1 MDRVLV
7 ESHDRV
13 YVERATKI
21 INGVPGTCWA
31 WNKGGVTAHRLHGTH
46 PMSRS
51 TGRDS
56 VLSTLAPNVT

>member
-13 YVERATKI
+13 YVERVTKI

-31 WNKGGVTAHRLHGTH
+31 WNKGGVTAYRLH

-56 VLSTLAPNVT
+56 VLSTLAPNVA